1 MTDTTRKSVI
11 AADNDAV
18 VTETY
23 VDAPPERVF
32 KALTDAT
39 ELGRWF
45 TNPECQAKFWQ
56 MDARPG
62 GRYGYTTEK
71 GSVVVN
77 GANEFECHGE
87 ILEFVPERLL
97 VYTWVASWHVDK
109 TRQTVVSWELTPQR
123 GGTHVKVTHSGLAEE
138 EAARKD
144 YSGGWIGM
152 LEMLRKFCETR
163 PRVEDLLSLI

>member
-1 MTDTTRKSVI
+1 MTDATGKPVI
-11 AADNDAV
+11 TADNDAV

-32 KALTDAT
+32 KALTDST

-45 TNPECQAKFWQ
+45 TNPECPAKFWQ

-62 GRYGYTTEK
+62 GRYGYSTEK

-77 GANEFECHGE
+77 GVNEFECHGE

-109 TRQTVVSWELTPQR
+109 TRQTVVSWELTSQR
-123 GGTHVKVTHSGLAEE
+123 GGTHVKVTHSGLAQEE
-138 EAARKD
+138 VARKD
-144 YSGGWIGM
+144 YSGGWVGV
-152 LEMLRKFCETR
+152 LEMLGKFCEQR
-163 PRVEDLLSLI
+163 PRVEDLVSLI